1 MLRSLNVGAG
11 FQEHNHLV
19 QCCRNEVASH
29 PKAHLVGTVN
39 PRHLVSPK
47 FKQSYA
53 GARSKRTLLHAHAET
68 TRNVP
73 KPKKPRRPSQN
84 LHNSCHIPDT
94 PAQPAETAN
103 DHNINNLK
111 PHYSPSLST
120 CNSLKPSTRPS
131 TRIKPL
137 RNTSTEPDDK
147 PRTERFQRTL

>member
-53 GARSKRTLLHAHAET
+53 GARSKRTLLHA
-68 TRNVP
+68 
-73 KPKKPRRPSQN
+73 
-84 LHNSCHIPDT
+84 HNSCHIPDT